1 MDPNKRLDRYG
12 SFMLNVCSVILPFY
26 TYQGTGS
33 GPLDES
39 AISAISPEALSD
51 VIDEGRRHFDRQ
63 LDSLDKQRLRAQ
75 AAFTAA
81 VVFLGFMGAKFSAV
95 SHRDFALSR
104 HGKWGLWIVYWAA
117 LTCLSIGLAGAASP
131 ILARVPFGSVKIK
144 QIAASGTSSKSYLAE
159 HYLNNSEKLES
170 MVLMLL
176 WTLRYAI
183 RFLIFGTI
191 FGCITLAVIY
201 G

>member
-1 MDPNKRLDRYG
+1 MDINKRFDRYG
-12 SFMLNVCSVILPFY
+12 SFIKNVISVILPFY
-26 TYQGTGS
+26 TYQGTS
-33 GPLDES
+33 SERINERKISDES
-39 AISAISPEALSD
+39 PEVRQD

-63 LDSLDKQRLRAQ
+63 LDSLDKLRLRAQ

-81 VVFLGFMGAKFSAV
+81 IVFLGFMGAKFSAV
-95 SHRDFALSR
+95 SHRDLTLNHNKWLLWAVYYVAL
-104 HGKWGLWIVYWAA
+104 VC
-117 LTCLSIGLAGAASP
+117 LTIGLAGSASP
-131 ILARVPFGSVKIK
+131 ILARVPFDSLSIKKILTSEIGSRI
-144 QIAASGTSSKSYLAE
+144 YLSC

-183 RFLIFGTI
+183 RFLIFGTV

-201 G
+201 A